1 MLAVVGVVIQAGTMS
16 LNGIVAAQVAPVFTI
31 GDFAVRLPYL
41 LQGQVIGFAI
51 FIIAMLAELS
61 RTPFDM
67 PIAESELV
75 MGYLTEYSGLRFTMF
90 FLAEYAGMFSM
101 SAIAATLFLGGWYL
115 PGLSLDTLEVLG
127 PVILMAKVSLLVFVI
142 IWFRW
147 TFPRLRE
154 DQLQSLAWRWLIPLA
169 LLNIVGT
176 AVAKVVL

>member
-1 MLAVVGVVIQAGTMS
+1 
-16 LNGIVAAQVAPVFTI
+16 VAAQVEPWFHI
-31 GDFAVRLPYL
+31 GSFGVRLPFIF
-41 LQGQVIGFAI
+41 QGQVVGFVI
-51 FIIAMLAELS
+51 FMMASMAELS

-75 MGYLTEYSGLRFTMF
+75 MGYLTEYSGIRFTMF